1 MAGGIDIKKAYAA
14 LNMPPARYAA
24 QFVLPLVGTGVAVVV
39 ILRLFAPSLFNGIFA
54 GLIYAIPLYF
64 ALLAAIYPYT
74 VAEGKKNEINNNIH
88 FFITHMG
95 VLATANIPRG
105 EIMRMLGEKKE
116 YGALAEETRKIFTL
130 VDSWNMALPEAC
142 RFISKRTPSDIWSD
156 FLDRFAYSIES
167 GEDLETFLRNE
178 QLVVMEDFATVYR
191 GALYEVENM
200 KGLFNSMM
208 MSVIFVVI
216 FAILMPVITGID
228 GTFLMMG
235 AVFLVMCIEIAFV
248 YFIKAKAPNDP
259 IWHSTKIET
268 DLSKALK
275 KGLPISLIATLVAV
289 GAAFAFAGH
298 WPPAILLAI
307 GLTPL
312 AYTGFIVG
320 REEEKVKRRDDNFAA
335 FIRSLGASTSARGG
349 QVTETL
355 RHLQTHDFGPLT
367 PDIRQLYSRLNLR
380 VDDEKAWQYFAADCG
395 SNLIAKFS
403 NMFVEG
409 VKAGGKADVIGRIIS
424 ENFVSIVTLRKS
436 RYQTA
441 SNFKGLLY
449 GLVAGMS
456 FSLYVGVSIVGM
468 LKRIFMEVQLPENTP
483 FASFLNF
490 SFDMALVGFL
500 ILILMLAHSMASGM
514 MLHIAAGG
522 NYFRTYFD
530 LPLMFWVAAIVS
542 VFAERALGRL
552 LGGGLGG

>member
-14 LNMPPARYAA
+14 LNMPPARYVA
-24 QFVLPLVGTGVAVVV
+24 QFVLPLVGTGFLVV
-39 ILRLFAPSLFNGIFA
+39 ILLRILSPALFTGLFAILV
-54 GLIYAIPLYF
+54 YAIPLFF
-64 ALLAAIYPYT
+64 AVLAAVYPYT
-74 VAEGKKNEINNNIH
+74 VAEGKKAQINNNIH

-105 EIMRMLGEKKE
+105 EIMRMLGEKRE
-116 YGALAEETRKIFTL
+116 YGALADETQKIFTL
-130 VDSWNMALPEAC
+130 VDSWNMSLAEAC

-167 GEDLETFLRNE
+167 GEDLETFLKNE
-178 QLVVMEDFATVYR
+178 QVVVMEDFATVYR
-191 GALYEVENM
+191 GALYELENI

-228 GTFLMMG
+228 GTFLMGG
-235 AVFLVMCIEIAFV
+235 AVFLVICIEVAFV
-248 YFIKAKAPNDP
+248 YFIKAKAPMDP
-259 IWHSTKIET
+259 IWHE
-268 DLSKALK
+268 SKLDTSLARALRK
-275 KGLPISLIATLVAV
+275 ALPISLVGCLVAAGV
-289 GAAFAFAGH
+289 TLAFFDH
-298 WPPAILLAI
+298 IPVPIIIAI

-312 AYTGFIVG
+312 LYTGFLVG
-320 REEEKVKRRDDNFAA
+320 REEERVKRRDDNFAA

-380 VDDEKAWQYFAADCG
+380 VDDERAWSYFAADCG

-424 ENFVSIVTLRKS
+424 DNFVGIITLRKS

-449 GLVAGMS
+449 GLVAGMA
-456 FSLYVGVSIVGM
+456 FSLYVGVGIVAM
-468 LKRIFMEVQLPENTP
+468 LKGIFEEVSLPEDTP

-490 SFDMALVGFL
+490 SFDLALVAFM
-500 ILILMLAHSMASGM
+500 IIVLMLAHSMACGL
-514 MLHIAAGG
+514 MLHIADGG
-522 NYFRTYFD
+522 NYFRTYSD
-530 LPLMFWVAAIVS
+530 LPMMFWIAAIVS
-542 VFAERALGRL
+542 VFAQRALASL
-552 LGGGLGG
+552 LGSGAG

>member
-14 LNMPPARYAA
+14 LNMPPARYVA

-39 ILRLFAPSLFNGIFA
+39 ILRLFAPMLFSGIFA

-130 VDSWNMALPEAC
+130 VDAWNMSLAEAC

-167 GEDLETFLRNE
+167 GEDLEMFLKNE
-178 QLVVMEDFATVYR
+178 QVVVMEDFATVYR

-228 GTFLMMG
+228 GTFLMGG
-235 AVFLVMCIEIAFV
+235 AVFLVMCIEVAFV
-248 YFIKAKAPNDP
+248 YFIKAKAPTDP
-259 IWHSTKIET
+259 IWHATKIET
-268 DLSKALK
+268 SLSRALK
-275 KGLPISLIATLVAV
+275 KALPISLASCLVLVAIALGV
-289 GAAFAFAGH
+289 VDH
-298 WPPAILLAI
+298 WPIAILIAI

-367 PDIRQLYSRLNLR
+367 PDIRQLYARLNLR
-380 VDDEKAWQYFAADCG
+380 VDDEKAWHYFAADCG

-409 VKAGGKADVIGRIIS
+409 VKAGGKADAIGRIIS
-424 ENFVSIVTLRKS
+424 ENFVGIVTLRKS

-449 GLVAGMS
+449 GLVAGMA
-456 FSLYVGVSIVGM
+456 FSLYVGVGIVAM
-468 LKRIFMEVQLPENTP
+468 LKRIFTEVQLPEDTP

-490 SFDMALVGFL
+490 SFDVAVIGFL
-500 ILILMLAHSMASGM
+500 IIILMLAHSMASGL
-514 MLHIAAGG
+514 MLHIADGG

-530 LPLMFWVAAIVS
+530 LPIMFWIAAVVS
-542 VFAERALGRL
+542 VFAERALGSL
-552 LGGGLGG
+552 LGSGGI